1 MIEKKNLPAM
11 IGSYTLLVLVTILTL
26 LPLIWMLSASLKYD
40 ADVFSVPIR
49 WIPRNPVWNNYV
61 KIWEKINF
69 KQFTFNSFKLSLI
82 ITFIQV
88 VTSSFAAYGFA
99 KCHFRGRDTLFLIY
113 IATIAIPWQVYM
125 LPQYI
130 EIRILHLIDTH
141 LGYVLMHS
149 FIAFGVFLMRQFYV
163 SIPDEL
169 LDAARID
176 GLNEYGTYFHVVLPL
191 SKPVIATLSIFS
203 FVNIWNDFMGPM
215 IYFDSMR
222 NKTIPLGIR
231 MFLGQ
236 YATEYGLIMAASV
249 VSLAPVFIV
258 FLGFQRFFIE
268 GIATTGMKG

>member
-1 MIEKKNLPAM
+1 MIERKNLFLRA
-11 IGSYTLLVLVTILTL
+11 GTYLLLVLVTVITL
-26 LPLIWMLSASLKYD
+26 LPLIWMLSASLKND
-40 ADVFSVPIR
+40 TDVFSVPIR
-49 WIPRNPVWNNYV
+49 WIPRNPVWSNYI
-61 KIWEKINF
+61 KIWERINF
-69 KQFTFNSFKLSLI
+69 KQFTFNSFKLSVI
-82 ITFIQV
+82 IAFIQLF
-88 VTSSFAAYGFA
+88 TSSFAAYGFS
-99 KCHFRGRDTLFLIY
+99 KCRFRGRDSLFFVY

-141 LGYVLMHS
+141 LGYILMQS
-149 FIAFGVFLMRQFYV
+149 FTAFGVFLMRQFYV

-176 GLNEYGTYFHVVLPL
+176 GLNEYGAYFHIVLPL
-191 SKPVIATLSIFS
+191 STPVIATLSIFS
-203 FVNIWNDFMGPM
+203 FVGIWNDFMGPM

-249 VSLAPVFIV
+249 ASLIPVFFV

>member
-1 MIEKKNLPAM
+1 
-11 IGSYTLLVLVTILTL
+11 
-26 LPLIWMLSASLKYD
+26 
-40 ADVFSVPIR
+40 
-49 WIPRNPVWNNYV
+49 
-61 KIWEKINF
+61 
-69 KQFTFNSFKLSLI
+69 
-82 ITFIQV
+82 
-88 VTSSFAAYGFA
+88 
-99 KCHFRGRDTLFLIY
+99 
-113 IATIAIPWQVYM
+113 M

-141 LGYVLMHS
+141 LGYVFMHS

-176 GLNEYGTYFHVVLPL
+176 GLNEYGAYFHVVLPL

-203 FVNIWNDFMGPM
+203 FVGIWNDFMGPM

-249 VSLAPVFIV
+249 VSLVPVFIV

>member
-1 MIEKKNLPAM
+1 MIERKNLILRTGTYVLLAAV
-11 IGSYTLLVLVTILTL
+11 TLIAL
-26 LPLIWMLSASLKYD
+26 LPLIWMLSASLKND
-40 ADVFSVPIR
+40 TDVFSVPIR
-49 WIPRNPVWNNYV
+49 WIPRNPVWGNYA

-69 KQFTFNSFKLSLI
+69 QQFTFNSFKLSVI

-88 VTSSFAAYGFA
+88 ITSSFAAYGFS
-99 KCHFRGRDTLFLIY
+99 KCHFKGRDTLFFIY

-141 LGYVLMHS
+141 LGYILMQS
-149 FIAFGVFLMRQFYV
+149 FTAFGVFLMRQFYV
-163 SIPDEL
+163 SIPNEL

-176 GLNEYGTYFHVVLPL
+176 GLNEYGAYFHIVLPL
-191 SKPVIATLSIFS
+191 STPVIATLSIFS
-203 FVNIWNDFMGPM
+203 FVGIWNDFMGPM

-236 YATEYGLIMAASV
+236 YSTEYGLIMASSV
-249 VSLAPVFIV
+249 VSLIPVFVV
-258 FLGFQRFFIE
+258 FLIFQRFFIE
-268 GIATTGMKG
+268 GIATSGLKG